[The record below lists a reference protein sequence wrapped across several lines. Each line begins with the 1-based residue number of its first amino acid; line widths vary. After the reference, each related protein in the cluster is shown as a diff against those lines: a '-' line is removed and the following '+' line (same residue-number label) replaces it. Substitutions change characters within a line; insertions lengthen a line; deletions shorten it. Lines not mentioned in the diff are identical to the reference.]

1 MVGMHVRQ
9 LVGGKKSSPF
19 HPSLTLSHPHFSI
32 NTTMVFMA
40 KRLESEEKNSKEIGR
55 VFKSVL
61 SRKIL

>member
-9 LVGGKKSSPF
+9 LVGGQKSSPF

-40 KRLESEEKNSKEIGR
+40 KGLESVEKN
-55 VFKSVL
+55 
-61 SRKIL
+61 